1 MAQES
6 RLVVVIDSQNAE
18 RNARNLGNEL
28 VSIERKGEFA
38 SKSMDSL
45 SVATRALAGHMA
57 GLVTVGAAISKM
69 DTYTGLQNRLKLVT
83 NNQAELN
90 KATEDTFQIAQKTYS
105 AWDSVLQVY
114 QRFSDNAKTLNLT
127 MDDTARL
134 TETVSKAVA
143 ISGASAEAADAA
155 LVQFGQALASGTL
168 RGEELN
174 SVMEQTPALAKAIAK
189 GMGITVGELRSVAA
203 EGKIT
208 SQEIVKALRN
218 VQDEVDALFAKTD
231 ITIGQSLTLLNNEI
245 TKFVGEAGKGSG
257 AAQALSGSIQLLANN
272 LNLIADSAFAIGIGL
287 MTKAVLTKTVAVQAS
302 IAASTKQV
310 FATIAERNANIAAAK
325 AEVESA
331 LAEAQSTQVTLTNI
345 KATHAQIMAEIELE
359 KVRLKA
365 QITEQGRT
373 ATITRMAQ
381 LGRLQ
386 AQVALEVA
394 AAETAQ
400 SASSARLSAALTAQ
414 SVATS
419 RLALAKSALMAIFSP
434 MGLAIAATAASF
446 YLLSSSSDE
455 VKESLATQSDS
466 VSDLT
471 DKYIKLNTVQALT
484 EGVRLRK
491 EIEQQNDAID
501 DASGAIKRFAYIQ
514 KELFK
519 LSGSDYEDYQNAI
532 KSIATG
538 ASDAGDLL
546 KKMISSGRFSQ
557 TQIDKLIEFSSA
569 VAESKNK
576 IEQGNTALKLL
587 NATSG
592 QHVEVTAE
600 SIKQLTIQTNLTK
613 VATQNFTDMKTQML
627 DSLRAQ
633 VEFIR
638 LNGGSEEQVKSLNK
652 VIQAYSLNQISAT
665 DAVSKFNSTAKVPV
679 DNIKKLQE
687 YAIKTDQSKIALNQA
702 NAELKKQ
709 NDLRNEYLKQ
719 HQTVLGAQQGET
731 NELNNQVAAQEKLN
745 KLRDN
750 ANKDNLK
757 NDFLIKNTKAFG
769 GGEKGLDKARAASEF
784 YTDNKIPMTRSLTG
798 QEYAIFEAWYKKQKE
813 VKDLQESISE
823 STRKQT
829 KEVEKQTKEAA
840 KQAVLLAGNDE
851 KSRNMLRVY
860 LAFRNAGL
868 GDKQARVMTAQVGRE
883 TDFRNEAMF
892 GSHKDANNGYTNTGF
907 LSWQKSRSTKLM
919 QSLQGQGVLDKNG
932 KIQQTQ
938 DALDAMAKHA
948 VQEAMTD
955 KSYSKSKAALLN
967 DDLDYRSL
975 ERIVAKNL
983 VGWDYDG
990 KKLGKAKASQHL
1002 AKQDSYYNQL
1012 SKILGDNPEA
1022 VSKAIGDLSKLED
1035 EAYKARAKTLE
1046 EVKQLQATY
1055 DSETVARSK
1064 KREEEINKATI
1075 LGQSNLIPKINERYD
1090 AEDKLAQK
1098 QFDFEVNGY
1107 KWTEEQKLDYTYETN
1122 SLRLVAEGK
1131 LSEDQRKVALDG
1143 LKLQKQ
1149 QELGLLKLAQEQ
1161 RLFQAR
1167 LSLLSET
1174 QAMQERYRLER
1185 EEIHKNTKLSIE
1197 ERQKLI
1203 ALSKANQDKETRDK
1217 VNNAVQNWGGIQADM
1232 NGTGEFFRQDQE
1244 RFSRLN
1250 AANDLADSQFAA
1262 TDLNEQNSLD
1272 GLNAQFEAG
1281 LIKQQDYEN
1290 QKTAIIQAAQDQRN
1304 QIAAEHAKNVQDIE
1318 DKYQQDRLNTQIA
1331 FGGQMMGSLTS
1342 MFGSMFGEQSKA
1354 YKIMFA
1360 ADKAYAIAAAGIAIQ
1375 QNIAAASKAG
1385 FPLNIPLIAGAVAQ
1399 GASIIAN
1406 IRAIKDQGFA
1416 DGGYTGSGRKYEPA
1430 GIVHKGEVVWSQE
1443 DIKRWGGVG
1452 LVENMRK
1459 SANPEAFIN
1468 NHAINN
1474 TSAENVFNRSFLS
1487 SKAFNDNQNISNIFN
1502 RPTRENQIIVNAFKP
1517 SKDAAS
1523 RSEDVQSITN
1533 QYAGNNTSFSEV
1545 LDKSI
1550 QSSKSFN
1557 ASKSIISSLS
1567 NSKVLNSNVSNSTVQ
1582 NAEKELLKEV
1592 SIFKDNGFADGGY
1605 TGKGKKYEI
1614 AGAVHK
1620 GEIVWSQDDIKKWG
1634 GVDKVEQMR
1643 RATSPE
1649 SFVSNYAQ
1657 NHTTFE
1663 SILNRANQS
1672 SRIFNQSK
1680 EISNIFNKSVQDDQI
1695 IYKGNGNVPT
1705 SATSDLYHDGKVYFS
1720 SNGLV
1725 QDRSNLDDVQDFTL
1739 GRTSRPQA
1747 EIMPSIEPSTPTI
1760 NFKIEVI
1767 NQVSGATVEA
1777 EQLDEQT
1784 VRIIVTDELDKQLPR
1799 KVPKLVSDQIA
1810 NPNSTI
1816 SRSLTE
1822 NTTARRN
1829 RT

>member
-6 RLVVVIDSQNAE
+6 RLVIVIDSQNAE

-28 VSIERKGEFA
+28 DSIERKGDYA
-38 SKSMDSL
+38 SKSMESL

-57 GLVTVGAAISKM
+57 GLLTVGSAISKM

-83 NNQAELN
+83 NNQVELN
-90 KATEDTFQIAQKTYS
+90 KATEDTFRIAQKTYS

-174 SVMEQTPALAKAIAK
+174 SVMEQTPALAKAIAQ

-302 IAASTKQV
+302 IAASAQQ
-310 FATIAERNANIAAAK
+310 RAA
-325 AEVESA
+325 S
-331 LAEAQSTQVTLTNI
+331 LAEAQ
-345 KATHAQIMAEIELE
+345 AQ
-359 KVRLKA
+359 
-365 QITEQGRT
+365 
-373 ATITRMAQ
+373 AQ
-381 LGRLQ
+381 LLG
-386 AQVALEVA
+386 VEALRA
-394 AAETAQ
+394 KQ
-400 SASSARLSAALTAQ
+400 SAALAITELGLARAEYNAATTAKERAAAVQ
-414 SVATS
+414 RKTAAEVAHSIALKESTAATLAYKAAQDVLNKSASIGS
-419 RLALAKSALMAIFSP
+419 RALDLVGGPIGAITLGITALAAGYMYFQDKAAQANKKLEEQAAVAKKAKEELLALKGLEKDSAINDMTASFERQNQALADSSSKINIQ
-434 MGLAIAATAASF
+434 LNAIAQLYKGNKEIVQVVNDARDGTISMNDAVKRFNELRISKDIYNA
-446 YLLSSSSDE
+446 LKENSSE
-455 VKESLATQSDS
+455 FEKNAKEAKTTQESL
-466 VSDLT
+466 
-471 DKYIKLNTVQALT
+471 KLFGIEVELS
-484 EGVRLRK
+484 GRK
-491 EIEQQNDAID
+491 AQTAVAGID
-501 DASGAIKRFAYIQ
+501 DNSKALIGNESAAQ
-514 KELFK
+514 K
-519 LSGSDYEDYQNAI
+519 
-532 KSIATG
+532 ATKAQKG
-538 ASDAGDLL
+538 Y
-546 KKMISSGRFSQ
+546 F
-557 TQIDKLIEFSSA
+557 
-569 VAESKNK
+569 
-576 IEQGNTALKLL
+576 
-587 NATSG
+587 
-592 QHVEVTAE
+592 
-600 SIKQLTIQTNLTK
+600 
-613 VATQNFTDMKTQML
+613 
-627 DSLRAQ
+627 DSLRSE
-633 VEFIR
+633 V
-638 LNGGSEEQVKSLNK
+638 LNSNEELALLNLGYSEETVKKILE
-652 VIQAYSLNQISAT
+652 
-665 DAVSKFNSTAKVPV
+665 
-679 DNIKKLQE
+679 LQ
-687 YAIKTDQSKIALNQA
+687 K
-702 NAELKKQ
+702 
-709 NDLRNEYLKQ
+709 
-719 HQTVLGAQQGET
+719 
-731 NELNNQVAAQEKLN
+731 
-745 KLRDN
+745 
-750 ANKDNLK
+750 
-757 NDFLIKNTKAFG
+757 
-769 GGEKGLDKARAASEF
+769 
-784 YTDNKIPMTRSLTG
+784 
-798 QEYAIFEAWYKKQKE
+798 
-813 VKDLQESISE
+813 
-823 STRKQT
+823 
-829 KEVEKQTKEAA
+829 A
-840 KQAVLLAGNDE
+840 KQAVAAPGTTAIVTNDE
-851 KSRNMLRVY
+851 IEQIVRAQKALDD
-860 LAFRNAGL
+860 LK
-868 GDKQARVMTAQVGRE
+868 DK
-883 TDFRNEAMF
+883 
-892 GSHKDANNGYTNTGF
+892 KDAITAAERKHTSELEKQQKVLSVNAKVQANAAKYGFAGIESKYNLPAGTLSALHMIESRGNAKAYNKSTGATGGFQFLEGTAKQYGVKDRTDLAQSAEGAGKYMSYLLKLFKGDLEKAVRAYHAGEGNVQKGKGIGKYNNQYWKDYQGYMAGINGYTAGDITSKDF
-907 LSWQKSRSTKLM
+907 DKL
-919 QSLQGQGVLDKNG
+919 
-932 KIQQTQ
+932 IQ
-938 DALDAMAKHA
+938 DATKMAEEQAKLRL
-948 VQEAMTD
+948 QLE
-955 KSYSKSKAALLN
+955 N
-967 DDLDYRSL
+967 D
-975 ERIVAKNL
+975 VANEVTKIRN
-983 VGWDYDG
+983 D
-990 KKLGKAKASQHL
+990 L
-1002 AKQDSYYNQL
+1002 AK
-1012 SKILGDNPEA
+1012 
-1022 VSKAIGDLSKLED
+1022 KLED
-1035 EAYKARAKTLE
+1035 VDKANFTPERKAEIKAELQARAE
-1046 EVKQLQATY
+1046 NDIAIAEQATKTKL
-1055 DSETVARSK
+1055 DSFRDYTK
-1064 KREEEINKATI
+1064 
-1075 LGQSNLIPKINERYD
+1075 
-1090 AEDKLAQK
+1090 
-1098 QFDFEVNGY
+1098 
-1107 KWTEEQKLDYTYETN
+1107 TEEQILKDSYAKRQFEAEHDLDLT
-1122 SLRLVAEGK
+1122 K
-1131 LSEDQRKVALDG
+1131 DQRKEAVDLLAQQ
-1143 LKLQKQ
+1143 LK
-1149 QELGLLKLAQEQ
+1149 QELGLMQLAQEQ

-1185 EEIHKNTKLSIE
+1185 EEILKNTKLSIK

-1203 ALSKANQDKETRDK
+1203 AFSKANQDKETRDK

-1232 NGTGEFFRQDQE
+1232 NGTSEFFRQDQE

-1272 GLNAQFEAG
+1272 GLDAQMEAG

-1416 DGGYTGSGRKYEPA
+1416 DGGYTGSGGKYEPA

-1468 NHAINN
+1468 NHAQNN
-1474 TSAENVFNRSFLS
+1474 TSIENVFNRSFLS
-1487 SKAFNDNQNISNIFN
+1487 SKAFNDNKSISNISN
-1502 RPTRENQIIVNAFKP
+1502 
-1517 SKDAAS
+1517 
-1523 RSEDVQSITN
+1523 
-1533 QYAGNNTSFSEV
+1533 
-1545 LDKSI
+1545 
-1550 QSSKSFN
+1550 
-1557 ASKSIISSLS
+1557 LS

-1680 EISNIFNKSVQDDQI
+1680 EISNIFNQPVHDGQI
-1695 IYKGNGNVPT
+1695 IYKGNSSVPT
-1705 SATSDLYHDGKVYFS
+1705 SATSDLFHDGKVYFS

-1739 GRTSRPQA
+1739 GSTSRPQA
-1747 EIMPSIEPSTPTI
+1747 EIMPSIEPASPII

-1799 KVPKLVSDQIA
+1799 KVPKLVSDQIG

-1829 RT
+1829 R

>member
-6 RLVVVIDSQNAE
+6 RLVIVIDSQNAE

-28 VSIERKGEFA
+28 DSIERKGDFA
-38 SKSMDSL
+38 TKSMDAL
-45 SVATRALAGHMA
+45 SVATRQLAGYMA
-57 GLVTVGAAISKM
+57 GLVTVSAAISKM

-83 NNQAELN
+83 SSQVELN
-90 KATEDTFQIAQKTYS
+90 KATEDTFRIAQKTYS

-127 MDDTARL
+127 MDDTAQL

-218 VQDEVDALFAKTD
+218 VESDVDALFAKTD

-257 AAQALSGSIQLLANN
+257 AAQVLAGSVQTLASN
-272 LNLIADSAFAIGIGL
+272 LDLIADGALVVGIGYITRAIL
-287 MTKAVLTKTVAVQAS
+287 MKSAAIKEGMASTLASRQAS
-302 IAASTKQV
+302 VLNAQAEYAEATAAL
-310 FATIAERNANIAAAK
+310 NAAK
-325 AEVESA
+325 AH
-331 LAEAQSTQVTLTNI
+331 LANVRATN
-345 KATHAQIMAEIELE
+345 
-359 KVRLKA
+359 
-365 QITEQGRT
+365 
-373 ATITRMAQ
+373 
-381 LGRLQ
+381 
-386 AQVALEVA
+386 
-394 AAETAQ
+394 AETQ
-400 SASSARLSAALTAQ
+400 
-414 SVATS
+414 
-419 RLALAKSALMAIFSP
+419 AKF
-434 MGLAIAATAASF
+434 GATAA
-446 YLLSSSSDE
+446 
-455 VKESLATQSDS
+455 ATRYAQAQAA
-466 VSDLT
+466 VT
-471 DKYIKLNTVQALT
+471 AATNAQTAAQIKLNTATSIAGRLAKGAFGLIGGWAGVATLGVMGLAAAYSYFNNKAEEAKQKLAEQAKVAEKADEELKKLT
-484 EGVRLRK
+484 GNDKAKAVNDLTTAFNAQNKALEKSSRAVGSALIDIENYARGNREVEKISQEARTGTISYTEAIERLNK
-491 EIEQQNDAID
+491 IKLPTDLYENLKKQAAQYD
-501 DASGAIKRFAYIQ
+501 DNASKASLSA
-514 KELFK
+514 EK
-519 LSGSDYEDYQNAI
+519 LKLLRVEVKLGGNEAQNAAI
-532 KSIATG
+532 QHQKQA
-538 ASDAGDLL
+538 DAL
-546 KKMISSGRFSQ
+546 
-557 TQIDKLIEFSSA
+557 
-569 VAESKNK
+569 
-576 IEQGNTALKLL
+576 GNTATEAEK
-587 NATSG
+587 ATKALQDYQAKQKDSVIDSIYKSG
-592 QHVEVTAE
+592 WLDKGYT
-600 SIKQLTIQTNLTK
+600 
-613 VATQNFTDMKTQML
+613 VA
-627 DSLRAQ
+627 
-633 VEFIR
+633 
-638 LNGGSEEQVKSLNK
+638 
-652 VIQAYSLNQISAT
+652 
-665 DAVSKFNSTAKVPV
+665 
-679 DNIKKLQE
+679 
-687 YAIKTDQSKIALNQA
+687 QA
-702 NAELKKQ
+702 NAILELQKAKGMSAILSK
-709 NDLRNEYLKQ
+709 DEIDSALRNLKIIEE
-719 HQTVLGAQQGET
+719 QQER
-731 NELNNQVAAQEKLN
+731 EDKL
-745 KLRDN
+745 
-750 ANKDNLK
+750 
-757 NDFLIKNTKAFG
+757 T
-769 GGEKGLDKARAASEF
+769 
-784 YTDNKIPMTRSLTG
+784 
-798 QEYAIFEAWYKKQKE
+798 EAK
-813 VKDLQESISE
+813 
-823 STRKQT
+823 R
-829 KEVEKQTKEAA
+829 KQTKEAA

-851 KSRNMLRVY
+851 RVRNMLRVY

-975 ERIVAKNL
+975 ERIVAKNF

-1022 VSKAIGDLSKLED
+1022 ASKAIGDLSKFED

-1090 AEDKLAQK
+1090 AEDKLSQK

-1122 SLRLVAEGK
+1122 SLRLVAKGK

-1161 RLFQAR
+1161 RLFQAK
-1167 LSLLSET
+1167 LFLLSET
-1174 QAMQERYRLER
+1174 EAMQERYRLER
-1185 EEIHKNTKLSIE
+1185 EEIAKTVKDEGEKRKRL
-1197 ERQKLI
+1197 
-1203 ALSKANQDKETRDK
+1203 ALSRDQERLEALDRAAKAGQ
-1217 VNNAVQNWGGIQADM
+1217 AWGGIQADM
-1232 NGTGEFFRQDQE
+1232 NGRGEFYRLDQE
-1244 RFSRLN
+1244 RSSRLS
-1250 AANDLADSQFAA
+1250 AATNLLDSQQGVVN
-1262 TDLNEQNSLD
+1262 LNEQNSIEA
-1272 GLNAQFEAG
+1272 LNAQFEQQ
-1281 LIKQQDYEN
+1281 LISQQDYEN

-1416 DGGYTGSGRKYEPA
+1416 DGGYTGSGGKYEPA

-1443 DIKRWGGVG
+1443 DIRRWGGVG

-1468 NHAINN
+1468 NHAQNN
-1474 TSAENVFNRSFLS
+1474 TSIENVFNRSFLS
-1487 SKAFNDNQNISNIFN
+1487 SKAFNDN
-1502 RPTRENQIIVNAFKP
+1502 
-1517 SKDAAS
+1517 
-1523 RSEDVQSITN
+1523 
-1533 QYAGNNTSFSEV
+1533 
-1545 LDKSI
+1545 
-1550 QSSKSFN
+1550 
-1557 ASKSIISSLS
+1557 
-1567 NSKVLNSNVSNSTVQ
+1567 
-1582 NAEKELLKEV
+1582 
-1592 SIFKDNGFADGGY
+1592 
-1605 TGKGKKYEI
+1605 
-1614 AGAVHK
+1614 
-1620 GEIVWSQDDIKKWG
+1620 
-1634 GVDKVEQMR
+1634 
-1643 RATSPE
+1643 
-1649 SFVSNYAQ
+1649 
-1657 NHTTFE
+1657 
-1663 SILNRANQS
+1663 
-1672 SRIFNQSK
+1672 
-1680 EISNIFNKSVQDDQI
+1680 
-1695 IYKGNGNVPT
+1695 
-1705 SATSDLYHDGKVYFS
+1705 
-1720 SNGLV
+1720 
-1725 QDRSNLDDVQDFTL
+1725 
-1739 GRTSRPQA
+1739 
-1747 EIMPSIEPSTPTI
+1747 
-1760 NFKIEVI
+1760 
-1767 NQVSGATVEA
+1767 
-1777 EQLDEQT
+1777 
-1784 VRIIVTDELDKQLPR
+1784 
-1799 KVPKLVSDQIA
+1799 
-1810 NPNSTI
+1810 
-1816 SRSLTE
+1816 
-1822 NTTARRN
+1822 
-1829 RT
+1829 

>member
-1 MAQES
+1 MAQEA
-6 RLVVVIDSQNAE
+6 RLVIVIDSE
-18 RNARNLGNEL
+18 RAKRTAQDLSVEL
-28 VSIERKGEFA
+28 DSITKKGDFA
-38 SKSMDSL
+38 SKSMDRM
-45 SVATRALAGHMA
+45 SVATRALAGYMA
-57 GLVTVGAAISKM
+57 GLLTVGSAISKM

-83 NNQAELN
+83 NNQVELN
-90 KATEDTFQIAQKTYS
+90 KATEDTFRIAQKTYS

-208 SQEIVKALRN
+208 SQEIVKALKN

-400 SASSARLSAALTAQ
+400 SAASSRLSAALTAQ

-557 TQIDKLIEFSSA
+557 NQIDKLIEFSSA

-587 NATSG
+587 NATSR

-665 DAVSKFNSTAKVPV
+665 DAVSKFNSTAKIPAE
-679 DNIKKLQE
+679 NIKGLQDH
-687 YAIKTDQSKIALNQA
+687 ATKTDQSKIALNQA

-719 HQTVLGAQQGET
+719 HQTVLAAQQGET

-750 ANKDNLK
+750 ANKDILK

-784 YTDNKIPMTRSLTG
+784 YTDNKIPMTRSLTS
-798 QEYAIFEAWYKKQKE
+798 QEAAIFEAWYKKQKE
-813 VKDLQESISE
+813 AKDLQESITE
-823 STRKQT
+823 SSRKQT
-829 KEVEKQTKEAA
+829 KESEKKLKITQAELEVAKRSAA
-840 KQAVLLAGNDE
+840 LIESSGLGKYAESKGIPSSVIAGLLAQESQGIREAKSHTGAIGYFQTTSGYRKQNNMSVADSYDLE
-851 KSRNMLRVY
+851 KSGKIVIDNIAKVY
-860 LAFRNAGL
+860 EKTGDLAQAILSHNAGE
-868 GDKQARVMTAQVGRE
+868 GGARQFTKTGKVKGSAE
-883 TDFRNEAMF
+883 RNKEV
-892 GSHKDANNGYTNTGF
+892 SQY
-907 LSWQKSRSTKLM
+907 
-919 QSLQGQGVLDKNG
+919 
-932 KIQQTQ
+932 
-938 DALDAMAKHA
+938 
-948 VQEAMTD
+948 
-955 KSYSKSKAALLN
+955 
-967 DDLDYRSL
+967 
-975 ERIVAKNL
+975 VAKVSRYSDIIAGG
-983 VGWDYDG
+983 VGKGGLSDG
-990 KKLGKAKASQHL
+990 DSDRAYGKQ
-1002 AKQDSYYNQL
+1002 
-1012 SKILGDNPEA
+1012 I
-1022 VSKAIGDLSKLED
+1022 
-1035 EAYKARAKTLE
+1035 KARLE
-1046 EVKQLQATY
+1046 LVKQGLNLQEQYEEEQAKRTK
-1055 DSETVARSK
+1055 ARN
-1064 KREEEINKATI
+1064 EEINLAQQT
-1075 LGQSNLIPKINERYD
+1075 GQTALIPKIKERYKAQD
-1090 AEDKLAQK
+1090 ELAKLQ
-1098 QFDFEVNGY
+1098 QDFEVNGY
-1107 KWTEEQKLDYTYETN
+1107 KWTEKQKLEYTYETN

-1131 LSEDQRKVALDG
+1131 LSEDQRKVALGG
-1143 LKLQKQ
+1143 LELQKQ

-1161 RLFQAR
+1161 RLFQAEQFMLGEMER
-1167 LSLLSET
+1167 IKKRYALEYDEISKITDLEERRRKMSAFQADFIRNGVGNPTIDQYDTSSQFLKSTNYTKPKQTNMQVLDEDYAQTYQKLKDNLAAVLESEK
-1174 QAMQERYRLER
+1174 ASYQERLEA
-1185 EEIHKNTKLSIE
+1185 
-1197 ERQKLI
+1197 ERVFKEARQQMDNEYHL
-1203 ALSKANQDKETRDK
+1203 KAIDARKADHDSQLQLYSQMISSASST
-1217 VNNAVQNWGGIQADM
+1217 WGGLTQIVKDAR
-1232 NGTGEFFRQDQE
+1232 GEN
-1244 RFSRLN
+1244 SRSFKAMFIAQQSFAIASAIISAHL
-1250 AANDLADSQFAA
+1250 AA
-1262 TDLNEQNSLD
+1262 TQVAADATIPFFGAKIAASTAMLAMGYAN
-1272 GLNAQFEAG
+1272 AG
-1281 LIKQQDYEN
+1281 LI
-1290 QKTAIIQAAQDQRN
+1290 A
-1304 QIAAEHAKNVQDIE
+1304 
-1318 DKYQQDRLNTQIA
+1318 
-1331 FGGQMMGSLTS
+1331 GQT
-1342 MFGSMFGEQSKA
+1342 
-1354 YKIMFA
+1354 I
-1360 ADKAYAIAAAGIAIQ
+1360 
-1375 QNIAAASKAG
+1375 AG
-1385 FPLNIPLIAGAVAQ
+1385 F
-1399 GASIIAN
+1399 S
-1406 IRAIKDQGFA
+1406 
-1416 DGGYTGSGRKYEPA
+1416 DGGFTGSGGKYQPA
-1430 GIVHKGEVVWSQE
+1430 GIVHKGEIVWSQE

-1459 SANPEAFIN
+1459 SANPEAFLN
-1468 NHAINN
+1468 N
-1474 TSAENVFNRSFLS
+1474 
-1487 SKAFNDNQNISNIFN
+1487 
-1502 RPTRENQIIVNAFKP
+1502 
-1517 SKDAAS
+1517 
-1523 RSEDVQSITN
+1523 
-1533 QYAGNNTSFSEV
+1533 
-1545 LDKSI
+1545 
-1550 QSSKSFN
+1550 N
-1557 ASKSIISSLS
+1557 AS
-1567 NSKVLNSNVSNSTVQ
+1567 
-1582 NAEKELLKEV
+1582 
-1592 SIFKDNGFADGGY
+1592 ADS
-1605 TGKGKKYEI
+1605 
-1614 AGAVHK
+1614 V
-1620 GEIVWSQDDIKKWG
+1620 
-1634 GVDKVEQMR
+1634 MR
-1643 RATSPE
+1643 RAMMSSNAFIE
-1649 SFVSNYAQ
+1649 SQKHSD
-1657 NHTTFE
+1657 
-1663 SILNRANQS
+1663 
-1672 SRIFNQSK
+1672 IFNQP
-1680 EISNIFNKSVQDDQI
+1680 VQDTQI
-1695 IYKGNGNVPT
+1695 IYKGNRDIPKLAS
-1705 SATSDLYHDGKVYFS
+1705 SANSDLFHDGKVYFS

-1747 EIMPSIEPSTPTI
+1747 EIMPSIEPASPTI

-1784 VRIIVTDELDKQLPR
+1784 VRIIVKDELDKQLPR
-1799 KVPKLVSDQIA
+1799 TVPKLVSDQIA

-1829 RT
+1829 R

>member
-1 MAQES
+1 MAQEA
-6 RLVVVIDSQNAE
+6 RLVIVIDSE
-18 RNARNLGNEL
+18 RAKRTAQDLSVEL
-28 VSIERKGEFA
+28 DSITKKGDFA
-38 SKSMDSL
+38 SKSMDRM
-45 SVATRALAGHMA
+45 SVATRALAGYMA
-57 GLVTVGAAISKM
+57 GLLTVGSAISKM

-83 NNQAELN
+83 NNQVELN
-90 KATEDTFQIAQKTYS
+90 KATEDTFRIAQKTYS

-208 SQEIVKALRN
+208 SQEIVKALKN
-218 VQDEVDALFAKTD
+218 VQDEVDTLFAKTD

-592 QHVEVTAE
+592 QHVEVTAK

-638 LNGGSEEQVKSLNK
+638 LNGGSEEQVKSLSK

-813 VKDLQESISE
+813 AKDLQESITE
-823 STRKQT
+823 SSRKQT
-829 KEVEKQTKEAA
+829 KESEKKLKITQAELEVAKRSAA
-840 KQAVLLAGNDE
+840 LIESSGLGKYAESKGIPSSVIAGLLAQESQGIREAKSHTGAIGYFQTTSGYRKQNNMSVADSYDLE
-851 KSRNMLRVY
+851 KSGKIVIDNIAKVY
-860 LAFRNAGL
+860 EKTGDLAQAILSHNAGE
-868 GDKQARVMTAQVGRE
+868 GGARQFTKTGKVKGSAE
-883 TDFRNEAMF
+883 RNKEV
-892 GSHKDANNGYTNTGF
+892 SQY
-907 LSWQKSRSTKLM
+907 
-919 QSLQGQGVLDKNG
+919 
-932 KIQQTQ
+932 
-938 DALDAMAKHA
+938 
-948 VQEAMTD
+948 
-955 KSYSKSKAALLN
+955 
-967 DDLDYRSL
+967 
-975 ERIVAKNL
+975 VAKVSRYSDIIAGG
-983 VGWDYDG
+983 VGKGGLSDG
-990 KKLGKAKASQHL
+990 DSDRAYGKQ
-1002 AKQDSYYNQL
+1002 
-1012 SKILGDNPEA
+1012 I
-1022 VSKAIGDLSKLED
+1022 
-1035 EAYKARAKTLE
+1035 KARLE
-1046 EVKQLQATY
+1046 LVKQGLNLQEQYEEEQAKRTK
-1055 DSETVARSK
+1055 ARN
-1064 KREEEINKATI
+1064 EEINLAQQT
-1075 LGQSNLIPKINERYD
+1075 GQTALIPKIKERYKAQD
-1090 AEDKLAQK
+1090 ELAKLQ
-1098 QFDFEVNGY
+1098 QDFEVNGY

-1149 QELGLLKLAQEQ
+1149 QELELIELAREKQLLEAKSSYMGETELAVRRYQAELKEIEKVRDAKLKAGLLSANNMGQFQTLDSASDKVFQSGFNASQQVFQQNDPREYAQWDLQNRYSTDAGGLLNTYIDQINGINLIADEEQ
-1161 RLFQAR
+1161 RNSQLLAAREQYLQSRKALDEKYAQDERDLNSSLF
-1167 LSLLSET
+1167 ET
-1174 QAMQERYRLER
+1174 QL
-1185 EEIHKNTKLSIE
+1185 
-1197 ERQKLI
+1197 
-1203 ALSKANQDKETRDK
+1203 
-1217 VNNAVQNWGGIQADM
+1217 
-1232 NGTGEFFRQDQE
+1232 
-1244 RFSRLN
+1244 
-1250 AANDLADSQFAA
+1250 
-1262 TDLNEQNSLD
+1262 
-1272 GLNAQFEAG
+1272 
-1281 LIKQQDYEN
+1281 
-1290 QKTAIIQAAQDQRN
+1290 
-1304 QIAAEHAKNVQDIE
+1304 
-1318 DKYQQDRLNTQIA
+1318 
-1331 FGGQMMGSLTS
+1331 GQLGSLTS
-1342 MFGSMFGEQSKA
+1342 QLSGYWSNMTGIVKNAAGEQSGIYKGMYIAQQAFAIGSATISALQA
-1354 YKIMFA
+1354 YNQILASPWYLDVISKSTA
-1360 ADKAYAIAAAGIAIQ
+1360 ANLVLGMGMANVG
-1375 QNIAAASKAG
+1375 
-1385 FPLNIPLIAGAVAQ
+1385 LIAGQ
-1399 GASIIAN
+1399 TIA
-1406 IRAIKDQGFA
+1406 GFS
-1416 DGGYTGSGRKYEPA
+1416 DGGYTGNGLKHTPA

-1452 LVENMRK
+1452 LVEKMRK
-1459 SANPEAFIN
+1459 SANPEAFLN
-1468 NHAINN
+1468 N
-1474 TSAENVFNRSFLS
+1474 
-1487 SKAFNDNQNISNIFN
+1487 
-1502 RPTRENQIIVNAFKP
+1502 
-1517 SKDAAS
+1517 
-1523 RSEDVQSITN
+1523 
-1533 QYAGNNTSFSEV
+1533 
-1545 LDKSI
+1545 
-1550 QSSKSFN
+1550 N
-1557 ASKSIISSLS
+1557 AS
-1567 NSKVLNSNVSNSTVQ
+1567 
-1582 NAEKELLKEV
+1582 
-1592 SIFKDNGFADGGY
+1592 ADS
-1605 TGKGKKYEI
+1605 
-1614 AGAVHK
+1614 V
-1620 GEIVWSQDDIKKWG
+1620 
-1634 GVDKVEQMR
+1634 MR
-1643 RATSPE
+1643 RALMSSNAFIE
-1649 SFVSNYAQ
+1649 SQKQAD
-1657 NHTTFE
+1657 
-1663 SILNRANQS
+1663 
-1672 SRIFNQSK
+1672 IFNQP
-1680 EISNIFNKSVQDDQI
+1680 VQDTQI
-1695 IYKGNGNVPT
+1695 IYKGNRDTPKLAS
-1705 SATSDLYHDGKVYFS
+1705 SANSDLFHDGKVYFS

-1747 EIMPSIEPSTPTI
+1747 EIMPSIEQSSPTI
-1760 NFKIEVI
+1760 NFKIEVV

-1777 EQLDEQT
+1777 EQLDEKT

-1829 RT
+1829 R